1 MEKLGRGEGIGVSP
15 SRTCVV
21 TISYRG
27 SADTATCL
35 QSLGKSNVPVGIVV
49 VDTTPMDDA
58 LEAALAF
65 CPSFTLLR
73 ADENV
78 GFGRGNN
85 MGIEWTLMNSGCEYI
100 FLLNNDATIF
110 PDSIERLESAMADN
124 PDVGIMAPR
133 IAYLDDPSTLW
144 YGGGDMDWRR
154 ASGFTPGFNGSA
166 LAPLAM
172 TERDVTFASGC
183 ALFIRRDAAK
193 KLRGFDPR
201 FFMYEEDTEFC
212 LRANE
217 NRIRIRY
224 MPRSLIL
231 HKGQGSDPDAAKGNQ
246 NLWSVENARLPF
258 YVFHIIRNRLLNVY
272 LHARGRNL
280 LSAILFFPL
289 LIIRRAIPLLWG
301 RRPDA
306 VAAIFRGITD
316 AWRTRR
322 NASVSG

>member
-1 MEKLGRGEGIGVSP
+1 VSP
-15 SRTCVV
+15 GGTCVV

-27 SADTATCL
+27 SADTAACL
-35 QSLGKSNVPVGIVV
+35 QSLGKSSVPVSIVV

-58 LEAALAF
+58 LEAALVF

-85 MGIEWTLMNSGCEYI
+85 LGIEWALKNSGCEYI

-124 PDVGIMAPR
+124 PEVGIMAPR

-183 ALFIRRDAAK
+183 ALFIRRDVAK
-193 KLRGFDPR
+193 KLRGFDSR

-231 HKGQGSDPDAAKGNQ
+231 HRGQGSDPGATKGNQ

-280 LSAILFFPL
+280 LSALVFFPL
-289 LIIRRAIPLLWG
+289 FVVRRTIPFLWG
-301 RRPDA
+301 GRPDA
-306 VAAIFRGITD
+306 VAAIFRGIAD
-316 AWRTRR
+316 AWRIRP
-322 NASVSG
+322 NAGVGD